1 MALLNQPLFSAA
13 EAIRTVIACAHC
25 GRQNDPGSRF
35 CMDCGKPLSASAMAV
50 GAVTTPTGSA
60 APATRVYA
68 PQKTGSKA
76 APPTCSSCGHAVDA
90 TTPFCSYCGA
100 KLEPA
105 PGAAA
110 TPAAKGG
117 LTCPSCGCPIAS
129 ADYKFCPICAT
140 PLGAGPRVSGPHEP
154 TAVFSAKRAG
164 QPPVQLALT
173 AEDGT
178 RSTRY
183 PLVGEETTV
192 GRSGADVSFPDD
204 VYLSPV
210 HSLFLWKDGKLSVRD
225 LGSRNGTWIFLEGP
239 HKLVD
244 GDLIL
249 IGSQLLRFR
258 RLGYPGPHAPDAD
271 ATRRMGSL
279 IPSADIASVSQ
290 LRVDGSV
297 RDVFHLSPG
306 RDIKL
311 GRDAGDWAFP
321 YDPSMSSQHAV
332 IRSEDADFVLA
343 DAGSRNGVAVAARGD
358 VALKKGSKILLGDK
372 LLVVETQ

>member
-1 MALLNQPLFSAA
+1 M
-13 EAIRTVIACAHC
+13 ITCAHC
-25 GRQNDPGSRF
+25 GRTNDPGSRY
-35 CMDCGKPLSASAMAV
+35 CMDCGKPLSASAMAMPALTAP
-50 GAVTTPTGSA
+50 GG

-68 PQKTGSKA
+68 PGEAKSGAVA
-76 APPTCSSCGHAVDA
+76 APALTCSKCGHPVDA
-90 TTPFCSYCGA
+90 ANPFCAYCGA
-100 KLEPA
+100 KLAPEKPA
-105 PGAAA
+105 PAVPAKCPNCGA
-110 TPAAKGG
+110 
-117 LTCPSCGCPIAS
+117 PIAS
-129 ADYKFCPICAT
+129 GDYKFCPICAT
-140 PLGAGPRVSGPHEP
+140 PLGAGPRTSGPHEP
-154 TAVFSAKRAG
+154 TAVFTAKRAS
-164 QPPVQLALT
+164 QPPIQLALT

-178 RSTRY
+178 KSTRY
-183 PLVGEETTV
+183 PLVGEETTL
-192 GRSGADVSFPDD
+192 GRGGADVAFPDD
-204 VYLSPV
+204 IYLSPM
-210 HSLFLWKDGKLSVRD
+210 HALFIWKDGKLSIRD

-258 RLGYPGPHAPDAD
+258 RLGYPGPYAPDAD

-306 RDIKL
+306 RDVKL

-343 DAGSRNGVAVAARGD
+343 DAGSRNGVAVASRGD
-358 VALKKGSKILLGDK
+358 VQLKKNSKILVGDK
-372 LLVVETQ
+372 LLVVEMT

>member
-1 MALLNQPLFSAA
+1 
-13 EAIRTVIACAHC
+13 VITCAHC
-25 GRQNDPGSRF
+25 GRSNDPGSRF
-35 CMDCGKPLSASAMAV
+35 CMDCGKPLSASAMAMPTPA
-50 GAVTTPTGSA
+50 GAGP
-60 APATRVYA
+60 PATRVYVSSSTEA
-68 PQKTGSKA
+68 KA
-76 APPTCSSCGHAVDA
+76 AGAKAGPTCSSCGHAVDA
-90 TTPFCSYCGA
+90 AMPFCAYCGA
-100 KLEPA
+100 KLEAAPA
-105 PGAAA
+105 AAA
-110 TPAAKGG
+110 TPASA
-117 LTCPSCGCPIAS
+117 TCPGCGAPIAS
-129 ADYKFCPICAT
+129 PAFKFCPICAT
-140 PLGAGPRVSGPHEP
+140 PLGAAGRVSAPHAATE
-154 TAVFSAKRAG
+154 VFSAKRAT

-173 AEDGT
+173 AEDG
-178 RSTRY
+178 SKSARY
-183 PLVGEETTV
+183 ALVGEETTI
-192 GRSGADVSFPDD
+192 GRGAADIAFPDD

-210 HSLFLWKDGKLSVRD
+210 HALLLWKDGKLSIRD

-239 HKLVD
+239 HRLVD

-258 RLGYPGPHAPDAD
+258 RLGYPGPYAPDAD

-306 RDIKL
+306 RDVKL

-358 VALKKGSKILLGDK
+358 IPLKKASRILLGDK
-372 LLVVETQ
+372 LLAVEMP

>member
-1 MALLNQPLFSAA
+1 M
-13 EAIRTVIACAHC
+13 ITCAHC
-25 GRQNDPGSRF
+25 GRSNDPGSRY
-35 CMDCGKPLSASAMAV
+35 CMDCGKPLSASAMAMP
-50 GAVTTPTGSA
+50 ALAASA
-60 APATRVYA
+60 GGAPATRVYA
-68 PQKTGSKA
+68 ASGA
-76 APPTCSSCGHAVDA
+76 AAGMTCSSCGHPVDA
-90 TTPFCSYCGA
+90 TMPFCAYCGA
-100 KLEPA
+100 KLAAEPPA
-105 PGAAA
+105 PAPAGGIKCPTCGA
-110 TPAAKGG
+110 
-117 LTCPSCGCPIAS
+117 PIAS

-140 PLGAGPRVSGPHEP
+140 PLGPGPRTSGPHEP
-154 TAVFSAKRAG
+154 TAVFTAKRAS

-183 PLVGEETTV
+183 PLVGEETTI
-192 GRSGADVSFPDD
+192 GRGGADVAFADD
-204 VYLSPV
+204 VYLSPM
-210 HSLFLWKDGKLSVRD
+210 HALFIWKDGKLSVRD

-258 RLGYPGPHAPDAD
+258 RLGYPGPYAPDAD

-311 GRDAGDWAFP
+311 GRDAGDWSFP

-358 VALKKGSKILLGDK
+358 VLLKKSSKILVGDK
-372 LLVVETQ
+372 LLVVEMT

>member
-1 MALLNQPLFSAA
+1 M
-13 EAIRTVIACAHC
+13 ITCAHC
-25 GRQNDPGSRF
+25 GRTNDPGSRY
-35 CMDCGKPLSASAMAV
+35 CMDCGKPLSASAMAMP
-50 GAVTTPTGSA
+50 ALSA
-60 APATRVYA
+60 PGGAPATRVYTQGA
-68 PQKTGSKA
+68 A
-76 APPTCSSCGHAVDA
+76 APGAVAAPALTCSKCGHPVDA
-90 TTPFCSYCGA
+90 SNPFCAYCGA
-100 KLEPA
+100 KLAPEKPA
-105 PGAAA
+105 PAAA
-110 TPAAKGG
+110 V
-117 LTCPSCGCPIAS
+117 TCATCGAPIAS

-140 PLGAGPRVSGPHEP
+140 PLGPGPRTSGPHEP
-154 TAVFSAKRAG
+154 TAVFTAKRAS
-164 QPPVQLALT
+164 QPPIQLALT

-178 RSTRY
+178 KSTRY
-183 PLVGEETTV
+183 PLVGEETTM
-192 GRSGADVSFPDD
+192 GRGGADVAFPDD
-204 VYLSPV
+204 IYLSPM
-210 HSLFLWKDGKLSVRD
+210 HALFIWKDGKLSIRD

-258 RLGYPGPHAPDAD
+258 RLGYPGPYAPDAD

-306 RDIKL
+306 RDVKL

-358 VALKKGSKILLGDK
+358 VQLKRNSKILVGDK
-372 LLVVETQ
+372 LLVVEMA

>member
-1 MALLNQPLFSAA
+1 M
-13 EAIRTVIACAHC
+13 
-25 GRQNDPGSRF
+25 
-35 CMDCGKPLSASAMAV
+35 
-50 GAVTTPTGSA
+50 
-60 APATRVYA
+60 
-68 PQKTGSKA
+68 
-76 APPTCSSCGHAVDA
+76 
-90 TTPFCSYCGA
+90 PFCAYCGA
-100 KLEPA
+100 KLEAA
-105 PGAAA
+105 PAAA
-110 TPAAKGG
+110 AASAPDGSLK
-117 LTCPSCGCPIAS
+117 CPSCGCPIAS

-140 PLGAGPRVSGPHEP
+140 PLGAGPRASGPHQP
-154 TAVFSAKRAG
+154 AAVVSTKWAS

-178 RSTRY
+178 KSTRY

-192 GRSGADVSFPDD
+192 GRNGADVNFLDD

-225 LGSRNGTWIFLEGP
+225 LGSRNGTWLFLEGP

-249 IGSQLLRFR
+249 MGSQLLRFR

-297 RDVFHLSPG
+297 RDIFHLSPG
-306 RDIKL
+306 RDVKL

-321 YDPSMSSQHAV
+321 YDPSMSSQHAI

-358 VALKKGSKILLGDK
+358 MPLKKGSKILLGDK
-372 LLVVETQ
+372 LLVVETP

>member
-1 MALLNQPLFSAA
+1 
-13 EAIRTVIACAHC
+13 
-25 GRQNDPGSRF
+25 
-35 CMDCGKPLSASAMAV
+35 MDCGKPLSVSAMAV
-50 GAVTTPTGSA
+50 GPAAGA
-60 APATRVYA
+60 GGGAPATRVYA
-68 PQKTGSKA
+68 TPPAGGA
-76 APPTCSSCGHAVDA
+76 AAAGAPALKCSSCGHPVDA
-90 TTPFCSYCGA
+90 TMPFCAYCGA
-100 KLEPA
+100 KLEAA
-105 PGAAA
+105 PQPQPQ
-110 TPAAKGG
+110 TSMPNGG
-117 LTCPSCGCPIAS
+117 LNCPNCGCPIAS
-129 ADYKFCPICAT
+129 PQYKFCPICAT
-140 PLGAGPRVSGPHEP
+140 PLGAGPRASGPHEA
-154 TAVFSAKRAG
+154 TAVFSAKRAA

-173 AEDGT
+173 AEDGSK
-178 RSTRY
+178 STRY
-183 PLVGEETTV
+183 PLVGEETTI
-192 GRSGADVSFPDD
+192 GRNGADINFPDD

-210 HSLFLWKDGKLSVRD
+210 HSLFLWKEAKLSVRD

-306 RDIKL
+306 RDVKL

-372 LLVVETQ
+372 LLVVETP

>member
-1 MALLNQPLFSAA
+1 M
-13 EAIRTVIACAHC
+13 ITCAHC

-35 CMDCGKPLSASAMAV
+35 CMDCGKPLSVSAMAV
-50 GAVTTPTGSA
+50 GPATTPTGGA

-68 PQKTGSKA
+68 PPPAGAKTGSSA
-76 APPTCSSCGHAVDA
+76 AAGLTCSSCGHPVDA
-90 TTPFCSYCGA
+90 TMPFCAYCGA
-100 KLEPA
+100 KLE
-105 PGAAA
+105 A
-110 TPAAKGG
+110 TPVAASPATAGG
-117 LTCPSCGCPIAS
+117 LQCPNCGCPIAS
-129 ADYKFCPICAT
+129 TDYKFCPICAT
-140 PLGAGPRVSGPHEP
+140 PLGAGPRASGPHES
-154 TAVFSAKRAG
+154 TAVFSAKRAA

-173 AEDGT
+173 AEDGSK
-178 RSTRY
+178 STRH

-192 GRSGADVSFPDD
+192 GRAGADIVFPDD
-204 VYLSPV
+204 VYQSPV
-210 HSLFLWKDGKLSVRD
+210 HSLFLWKEGKLSVRD

-306 RDIKL
+306 RDVKL

-321 YDPSMSSQHAV
+321 YDPSMSSQHAI

-358 VALKKGSKILLGDK
+358 VALKKGSKILIGDK
-372 LLVVETQ
+372 LLVVETP

>member
-1 MALLNQPLFSAA
+1 
-13 EAIRTVIACAHC
+13 
-25 GRQNDPGSRF
+25 
-35 CMDCGKPLSASAMAV
+35 MDCGKPLSASAMMA
-50 GAVTTPTGSA
+50 GPVTTPTGSA
-60 APATRVYA
+60 APATRIYA
-68 PQKTGSKA
+68 PQPAGAKA
-76 APPTCSSCGHAVDA
+76 ATGAGAAAGFTCSSCGHPVDA
-90 TTPFCSYCGA
+90 TMPFCAYCGA
-100 KLEPA
+100 KLEAAPA
-105 PGAAA
+105 AGAATA
-110 TPAAKGG
+110 GSSLK
-117 LTCPSCGCPIAS
+117 CPDCGCRIAS

-154 TAVFSAKRAG
+154 TAVVSAKPAAR
-164 QPPVQLALT
+164 PPVRLALT
-173 AEDGT
+173 AENGT

-192 GRSGADVSFPDD
+192 GRNGADVNFPDD

-210 HSLFLWKDGKLSVRD
+210 HSLLLWKDGKLSVRD

-239 HKLVD
+239 HKLLD

-258 RLGYPGPHAPDAD
+258 RLGYPGPRAPDAD

-306 RDIKL
+306 RDVKL

-321 YDPSMSSQHAV
+321 YDPSMSSQHAI
-332 IRSEDADFVLA
+332 IRSVDADFVLA

-372 LLVVETQ
+372 LLVVETP